1 MIKKII
7 LFVTILIL
15 ILGCATKLTVKKVPV
30 LLEQKFTEGLVLK
43 YKITEVMI
51 NTMVIQG
58 TTQDQNI
65 SMGFTISNEIEKIV
79 GDTICMNVSIDKSE
93 GSVIVSG
100 AMQPIPE
107 VDELEGK
114 VFKVVLLKNRE
125 VLSMESDLE
134 SDTKSMESNIKG
146 YIQELFCLLPNRE
159 LRAGDKWENEFKEE
173 EYTTHSIYTLDGFQK
188 DKSEKEFAIISVE
201 SEVSVNKIIDEEQVT
216 VRMEISGKTKGK
228 IICLLE
234 DGFVSSAKLHSA
246 MEGISY
252 IEGSP
257 MGSMEVPTYINQD
270 VEIKRIR

>member
-15 ILGCATKLTVKKVPV
+15 ISGCATKLIVKKVPV

-79 GDTICMNVSIDKSE
+79 GDTIYINVSIDKSE

-114 VFKVVLLKNRE
+114 VFKVVLLQYRE

-146 YIQELFCLLPNRE
+146 YIQELFCLLPNKQVRV
-159 LRAGDKWENEFKEE
+159 GDKWENDFIED

-188 DKSEKEFAIISVE
+188 DKSEKEYAIISVE

-216 VRMEISGKTKGK
+216 VRVEISGKTKGK

-234 DGFVSSAKLHSA
+234 DGFVSSAKLHAA

-257 MGSMEVPTYINQD
+257 MGNMEVLTYINQD

>member
-1 MIKKII
+1 MLKKII

-15 ILGCATKLTVKKVPV
+15 ILGCATKLIVKKVPV
-30 LLEQKFTEGLVLK
+30 LLEQKFTEGLFLK

-51 NTMVIQG
+51 NTMVIQN

-65 SMGFTISNEIEKIV
+65 NMVFTLSNEIEKIM
-79 GDTICMNVSIDKSE
+79 GDTIYMNVSIDKSE

-114 VFKVVLLKNRE
+114 VFKVVLLKNGE
-125 VLSMESDLE
+125 VLSMESDFE

-146 YIQELFCLLPNRE
+146 YIQELFCLLPNKQV
-159 LRAGDKWENEFKEE
+159 RAGNKWENEFKEE

-188 DKSEKEFAIISVE
+188 DKSEKEYAIISVE

-216 VRMEISGKTKGK
+216 VRVEISGITKGN
-228 IICLLE
+228 IICSLE
-234 DGFVSSAKLHSA
+234 DCFISSAKLHSA
-246 MEGISY
+246 MEGTSY
-252 IEGSP
+252 HRRNSNGFN
-257 MGSMEVPTYINQD
+257 GNTYLC
-270 VEIKRIR
+270 

>member
-1 MIKKII
+1 MFKKSII
-7 LFVTILIL
+7 FVTILIL
-15 ILGCATKLTVKKVPV
+15 ILGCATNLIVKKVPV

-79 GDTICMNVSIDKSE
+79 GDTIYINVSIDKSE

-114 VFKVVLLKNRE
+114 VFKVVLLQNRE

-146 YIQELFCLLPNRE
+146 YIQELFCLLPNKQVRV
-159 LRAGDKWENEFKEE
+159 GNKWENEFKEE

-188 DKSEKEFAIISVE
+188 DKSEKEYAIISVE

-216 VRMEISGKTKGK
+216 VRVEISGKTKGK
-228 IICLLE
+228 IICSLE
-234 DGFVSSAKLHSA
+234 DGFISSAKLHSA
-246 MEGISY
+246 MEGKSY

-257 MGSMEVPTYINQD
+257 MGSMEIPTYVNLD
-270 VEIKRIR
+270 TEIKRIR